1 MALKRNLLIKKLSLF
16 LLIFNYFIISC
27 SYFEQKKKQLDGLVV
42 PDVTSRER
50 RYLPKVDQDNYDE
63 GLMMMGPPVS
73 KSSILSIPRKNLPVV
88 GLILGPG
95 MIRTACHISFL
106 KALEEA
112 GISIHI
118 ISGVGYGAVLAAS
131 YAAGFSSQK
140 MEWNIF
146 NFFHSDI
153 NYNPLSK
160 EWDSYNKNYLK
171 KIFNNLDIGDLNLS
185 FVLPMY
191 NVTKKEV
198 KFFKRGSVSSLT
210 YKSSSLL
217 NNADAIYLSAINENF
232 FQTKEYRSMGAD
244 VVIGIDVLGDDL
256 SLSYGNDYLI
266 GLFGRVISNIKSKHD
281 DIDLFYTMPT
291 SNMPLDSTIGLASH
305 LQRCY
310 NKSKL
315 ITTEL
320 NIYLSDWQ
328 KKNQRLIQ

>member
-1 MALKRNLLIKKLSLF
+1 M
-16 LLIFNYFIISC
+16 FNYFLTSC
-27 SYFEQKKKQLDGLVV
+27 SYFGQNKKQLDGLVV

-50 RYLPKVDQDNYDE
+50 RYLPKVDQSNYDE

-73 KSSILSIPRKNLPVV
+73 KNSMLSMPRENTPVV

-106 KALEEA
+106 KALEEE

-140 MEWNIF
+140 IEWNIF

-160 EWDSYNKNYLK
+160 KWDRYNKNYLE
-171 KIFNNLDIGDLNLS
+171 KIFNNLDIGDLKLS

-191 NVTKKEV
+191 DANKKEV
-198 KFFKRGSVSSLT
+198 KFLKSGRVSSLT

-217 NNADAIYLSAINENF
+217 NKADAIHLSAINEDF
-232 FQTKEYRSMGAD
+232 FQAKEYRNMGAD

-256 SLSYGNDYLI
+256 TLLYGNDYLI
-266 GLFGRVISNIKSKHD
+266 GLFGRVISNIKAKND

-291 SNMPLDSTIGLASH
+291 SDMPLDSTIGLASH

-315 ITTEL
+315 ITSEL
-320 NIYLSDWQ
+320 KIYLSDWQ